1 MVKGIIIIIS
11 KSMVEDNVDDDV
23 CDKGRGGS
31 VMMVRDIGQRER
43 EGR

>member
-1 MVKGIIIIIS
+1 MVKGMMIIIS
-11 KSMVEDNVDDDV
+11 KSLVEDNDDV
-23 CDKGRGGS
+23 CDKRRGGS